1 MGDVSGRPL
10 PFKTDGAPLPTG
22 MRTTIRQIMQMS
34 YFVIPD
40 IDKAE
45 QGLKQIEEMY
55 SRLHSGKFAVT
66 TDFIEAKSLCSVAR
80 IILRDVVAK

>member
-1 MGDVSGRPL
+1 MCPADRC

-66 TDFIEAKSLCSVAR
+66 TDFIEAKSLCSVAA
-80 IILRDVVAK
+80 LFCVML